1 MGYNLFNRL
10 AYAGLKFK
18 EKMRSF
24 LIMKLSK
31 VLLGSLFAAAMLG
44 LFAGCAKEDDP
55 YNMITEKNSS
65 TWEINHTNEDADLIH
80 RGYKSTTFKH
90 SGGLV
95 NIHFDSKSTGT
106 YGDGVMGFVFGLRD
120 NATNSKASDFFV
132 VGVLNRG
139 DYYIS
144 KYTNVT
150 NLQGN
155 NFGVGDNDG
164 AEEVEYVSLG
174 AAVPSAKAS
183 TANGY
188 DVGVYFRD
196 VVVDST
202 DTTAPYAH
210 KYQLYFVKVD
220 STASYDVDDDTGAL
234 KIKASGAS
242 DYSEVNLGTPIY
254 EIDYESDSNSLSQ
267 YKFGPYANVYPST
280 DKCSAT
286 YKANKATGTGTL
298 KGTWTVPA
306 DYLHADVVE
315 D

>member
-1 MGYNLFNRL
+1 
-10 AYAGLKFK
+10 
-18 EKMRSF
+18 MR
-24 LIMKLSK
+24 LSK
-31 VLLGSLFAAAMLG
+31 MKFTISFVAAALIIG
-44 LFAGCAKEDDP
+44 FSACTVEDDP
-55 YNMITEKNSS
+55 YNMITEKNST
-65 TWEINHTNEDADLIH
+65 TWVISHTNEDADTVH

-95 NIHFDSKSTGT
+95 NIHFDSKSNGI

-132 VGVLNRG
+132 VGVRNRG

-196 VVVDST
+196 VVVDT
-202 DTTAPYAH
+202 EADATTGTYTH
-210 KYQLYFVKVD
+210 MYQIFFVTVD
-220 STASYDVDDDTGAL
+220 STAAYDVDDKTGVL
-234 KIKASGAS
+234 KIKAAGAA
-242 DYSEVNLGTPIY
+242 DYSEVNLGSAVYSIS
-254 EIDYESDSNSLSQ
+254 YESDSASLSQ
-267 YKFGPYANVYPST
+267 YKFGPYANVYPNST
-280 DKCSAT
+280 KCTDT
-286 YKANKATGTGTL
+286 YKNSKATGTGTI
-298 KGTWTVPA
+298 KGTWTIPA
-306 DYLHADVVE
+306 DYNHAELVE
-315 D
+315 N

>member
-1 MGYNLFNRL
+1 
-10 AYAGLKFK
+10 
-18 EKMRSF
+18 
-24 LIMKLSK
+24 MKLSK

-55 YNMITEKNSS
+55 YDMITEKNST
-65 TWEINHTNEDADLIH
+65 TWEISHTNEEADTVH
-80 RGYKSTTFKH
+80 RGYASTNFKH

-95 NIHFDSKSTGT
+95 NIHFNSKSNGT
-106 YGDGVMGFVFGLRD
+106 YGDGVMGFVFGLRA
-120 NATNSKASDFFV
+120 NETNSKANDFFV
-132 VGVLNRG
+132 VGVRNRG
-139 DYYIS
+139 DYYVS

-174 AAVPSAKAS
+174 ATVPSDKAS
-183 TANGY
+183 TTNGY

-202 DTTAPYAH
+202 ATAAPYAH
-210 KYQLYFVKVD
+210 KYQLYFVNVD

-234 KIKASGAS
+234 KVKEAGAS
-242 DYSEVNLGTPIY
+242 DYSEVDLGSAII
-254 EIDYESDSNSLSQ
+254 EISYESDSNSLSQ
-267 YKFGPYANVYPST
+267 YKFGPYANVYPASS
-280 DKCSAT
+280 KCSPSYA
-286 YKANKATGTGTL
+286 KAKGTGTIT
-298 KGTWTVPA
+298 GTWTIPA
-306 DYLHADVVE
+306 DYKHADIVE

>member
-1 MGYNLFNRL
+1 
-10 AYAGLKFK
+10 
-18 EKMRSF
+18 
-24 LIMKLSK
+24 MKLSK

-65 TWEINHTNEDADLIH
+65 TWEINHTNEDADTVH
-80 RGYKSTTFKH
+80 RGYCSTNFKH

-106 YGDGVMGFVFGLRD
+106 YGDGVMGFVFGLRA
-120 NATNSKASDFFV
+120 NATNSKANDFYV
-132 VGVLNRG
+132 VGVRNRG
-139 DYYIS
+139 DYYVS

-164 AEEVEYVSLG
+164 AEEVEYISLG
-174 AAVPSAKAS
+174 ATVPSDKAS

-196 VVVDST
+196 VVVDSN

-210 KYQLYFVKVD
+210 KYQIYFVNVD
-220 STASYDVDDDTGAL
+220 SNAAYDVDDDTGAL

-242 DYSEVNLGTPIY
+242 DYSEVDLGTAIY
-254 EIDYESDSNSLSQ
+254 EIEYESDSNSLSQ
-267 YKFGPYANVYPST
+267 YKFGPYANVYPSSS
-280 DKCSAT
+280 KCSAT
-286 YKANKATGTGTL
+286 YSKAKGTGTVT
-298 KGTWTVPA
+298 GTWTIPA
-306 DYLHADVVE
+306 DYKHADVVE